1 MINTHH
7 PTPHS
12 PLRVCVLGD
21 SLVLGVGDPEQS
33 GWVGRLMPLAA
44 DRGIDL
50 TLYNLGIRAQTAD
63 LISARLPEC
72 MARLPHPPDG
82 RIIIS
87 SGVNDTDLVEGLP
100 RLTDVD
106 AGRSLACALR
116 SATAHDVAVA
126 VVGPTPVVDEAHR
139 QRVRSLNTVFAAVT
153 AQAGVP
159 YVDVFAALSTTP
171 RWADDLIDGYH
182 PGPTGYQLLAR
193 AAWAGGLADWLS
205 SSPVTTAA
213 IPAPAAAEADSQAP
227 QSRRVL
233 VDELARH
240 QRRVE
245 TVLKMLTAAGERATL
260 HPTEQA
266 RLIATGHFRDYSG
279 ELGWTAR
286 EIAGHLRDSALIF
299 TERIRLLSSG
309 RPDITLSNFDPLDAD
324 RVATYAAVDWGDLL
338 DDLAAAQQ
346 DLRHAVRACPSAT
359 WAVTGRR
366 PNGATIS
373 LGEILR
379 FLPGHQDEHAT
390 QLEMIVA
397 ARCLRP

>member
-7 PTPHS
+7 PTPHP

-21 SLVLGVGDPEQS
+21 SLVLGVGDPEQN

-50 TLYNLGIRAQTAD
+50 TLYNLGIRAQTTD

-116 SATAHDVAVA
+116 SATAHDIAVA
-126 VVGPTPVVDEAHR
+126 VVGPTP
-139 QRVRSLNTVFAAVT
+139 
-153 AQAGVP
+153 
-159 YVDVFAALSTTP
+159 
-171 RWADDLIDGYH
+171 
-182 PGPTGYQLLAR
+182 
-193 AAWAGGLADWLS
+193 
-205 SSPVTTAA
+205 
-213 IPAPAAAEADSQAP
+213 ADSQEP

-309 RPDITLSNFDPLDAD
+309 RPDISLSSFDPLDAD
-324 RVATYAAVDWGDLL
+324 RVATYAAVDWGELR

-366 PNGATIS
+366 PNGAPIS